1 MIEFLCPN
9 EHKIRCP
16 DEKAGRQAKCPKC
29 GVSFRIPRLEEL
41 SIGASAIAN
50 SAADEVTDVSAVAT
64 SF

>member
-29 GVSFRIPRLEEL
+29 GVSFRIPKLEEL
-41 SIGASAIAN
+41 SIGDIDVAN
-50 SAADEVTDVSAVAT
+50 SAGRRR
-64 SF
+64 